1 MPTPVGQAVYVMPK
15 VYIYPEGQE
24 ALKDRFVLLNVSL
37 NGSFFGNGSAS
48 ASVLDLGAGYSKNG
62 NICVAG
68 YTQVADTFGG
78 LWVIEVEGQHAY
90 YFLITNCVTT
100 RLRSGGKKLELSFDD
115 IKNTWA
121 VLKTNTIY
129 KQFTTYMDLVNS
141 LIGEANT
148 LEGAVLCN
156 DEVVLATPLIAFCD
170 EGIYEINNST
180 FLAEIMK
187 LCEQGGYNLYSDPE
201 LGVIKIIDPILSA
214 LADDFEDDN
223 IINATNSDEGLKVI
237 SANYTLNY
245 MGIPTS
251 VVVTDANSPKTYA
264 YGRYANALGTLID
277 LDLCNSNYN
286 IAKRDQLVYATVYGL
301 SDDQMKKTAM
311 NIYKLGVKSARVLN
325 FTVAGIPFSP
335 ILWTKLHWTDQ
346 QGNTGKW
353 VITDFNIEIAPCN
366 LKTTLTAFKFD

>member
-1 MPTPVGQAVYVMPK
+1 MPTPVGQAIYVMPK
-15 VYIYPEGQE
+15 IYIYPEGQE

-37 NGSFFGNGSAS
+37 SGSFFGNGSAS
-48 ASVLDLGAGYSKNG
+48 ASVLDLGAGFSKSS

-68 YTQVADTFGG
+68 YTPHEDTFGG
-78 LWVIEVEGQHAY
+78 LWVIEIEGQHSY
-90 YFLITNCVTT
+90 EFLITNCVST

-115 IKNTWA
+115 IKNTWS

-129 KQFTTYMDLVNS
+129 KEFVTYMDLVNS
-141 LIGEANT
+141 LIAEANT
-148 LEGAVLCN
+148 LEGAVVCD
-156 DEVVLATPLIAFCD
+156 DETILDTALSAFCD

-187 LCEQGGYNLYSDPE
+187 LLEQGGYNLYSDPE
-201 LGVIKIIDPILSA
+201 LVRIKIIDPILSV
-214 LADDFEDDN
+214 LNNDFEDEN
-223 IINATNSDEGLKVI
+223 TINATNSEEGLTVVN
-237 SANYTLNY
+237 ANYTLNY

-264 YGRYANALGTLID
+264 YGWYAGANERVNHD
-277 LDLCNSNYN
+277 
-286 IAKRDQLVYATVYGL
+286 IAKRDQLVYTTVYGL
-301 SDDQMKKTAM
+301 SDAQMKITAE

-346 QGNTGKW
+346 QGNTGIW
-353 VITDFNIEIAPCN
+353 VITDFSIEIAPCN
-366 LKTTLTAFKFD
+366 LKTTLTAFKLD